1 MNIFLD
7 NFDSA
12 IFGKNVYRVTIDPL
26 VDTSDG
32 IKNEIQK
39 FNNVVFY
46 CFIPVDSRYIN
57 IVEDLDFH
65 LVSIRNTYIHRGI
78 DFLHEAKG
86 INSHPACI
94 IKEFTKETLISQ
106 DSIQS
111 FANLIG
117 QVNRYYKDEKFPKD
131 QSQAIY
137 VRWIENSLYHGLA
150 SKSFFIFFENNPIG
164 ICTTR
169 LSDDRMDARID
180 LFGILPQF
188 HGMGFGKLLLF
199 EAMKYLYANNP
210 KRVWVATAG
219 ENIQANMFFQ
229 RNHFLLSNV
238 ELVYHK
244 HV

>member
-1 MNIFLD
+1 MNILFD
-7 NFDSA
+7 NFDSSV
-12 IFGKNVYRVTIDPL
+12 FGKNVYRVSIDPL
-26 VDTSDG
+26 IDT
-32 IKNEIQK
+32 IHELKNEIQK
-39 FNNVVFY
+39 FNNVIFY
-46 CFIPVDSRYIN
+46 CFIPVDSRYID
-57 IVEDLDFH
+57 IVENLDFH
-65 LVSIRNTYIHRGI
+65 LVSIRNTYVHRGI
-78 DFLHEAKG
+78 DFLHETK
-86 INSHPACI
+86 IIDSHPSCI
-94 IKEFTKETLISQ
+94 VKEFTKETSISQ

-117 QVNRYYKDEKFPKD
+117 QVNRYYKDEKIPKD

-137 VRWIENSLYHGLA
+137 VRWIENSLWNGLA
-150 SKSFFIFFENNPIG
+150 SKSFFIFFEDNPVG

-169 LSDDRMDARID
+169 LSDDHMDARID

-188 HGMGFGKLLLF
+188 RGRGFGKLLLF
-199 EAMKYLYANNP
+199 EAMKYLYANKP

-219 ENIQANMFFQ
+219 ENIQANRFFQ